1 MNMTMIMT
9 GITWEGGLGLAN
21 ISQEGSQRREL
32 SPRCF
37 VLIIIIIIIIIIKMA
52 RMNNVAMMMMMMNIV
67 AMTMM
72 MMMMNIHTDATRVD
86 LQSVEGLPHPEWQ
99 F

>member
-1 MNMTMIMT
+1 MTMTMT

-37 VLIIIIIIIIIIKMA
+37 GLVIIIKMT
-52 RMNNVAMMMMMMNIV
+52 RMNNVAMMMMMMNI
-67 AMTMM
+67 
-72 MMMMNIHTDATRVD
+72 HTNATRVD

>member
-1 MNMTMIMT
+1 MT

-37 VLIIIIIIIIIIKMA
+37 GLVIIIIIIIKMA
-52 RMNNVAMMMMMMNIV
+52 RMNNVAMV
-67 AMTMM
+67 MM
-72 MMMMNIHTDATRVD
+72 MMMMMMVMMMIIMDIHTDATRVD

>member
-1 MNMTMIMT
+1 M
-9 GITWEGGLGLAN
+9 AN

-37 VLIIIIIIIIIIKMA
+37 GLVIIIKMT
-52 RMNNVAMMMMMMNIV
+52 RMNNVAMMMMMMNI
-67 AMTMM
+67 
-72 MMMMNIHTDATRVD
+72 HTNATRVY

>member
-1 MNMTMIMT
+1 M
-9 GITWEGGLGLAN
+9 AN

-37 VLIIIIIIIIIIKMA
+37 GLVIIIIIIIKMA
-52 RMNNVAMMMMMMNIV
+52 RMNNVAMMMMMMNNV

-72 MMMMNIHTDATRVD
+72 MMMMDIHTDATRVD
-86 LQSVEGLPHPEWQ
+86 LQSVEGLPHPKWQ

>member
-1 MNMTMIMT
+1 MTMIMT

-37 VLIIIIIIIIIIKMA
+37 GLVIIIIIIIIKVT
-52 RMNNVAMMMMMMNIV
+52 RMNNVA
-67 AMTMM
+67 MM